1 MKVGFLPSW
10 LNPFDV
16 LIIFALIGGIVWG
29 FLRGVVR
36 MALGLAVLYI
46 ATVLAMTFYEL
57 LGERIIYLS
66 GRRLAV
72 GGAELTAFLLILIV
86 TAIVLNFAMNR
97 AFKDT
102 ELPGVRQIDQLGGLV
117 LGLLLAVM
125 WIGVI
130 LTGLGFALSTPGFGS
145 DAFRGTWLGYMH
157 SSLLVPIFFRF
168 LPIAF
173 VTLKPWVPKGQ
184 LPGIFTLNPF

>member
-1 MKVGFLPSW
+1 MKMEFIPSW

-16 LIIFALIGGIVWG
+16 LILFALVGGVVWG
-29 FLRGVVR
+29 FLRGLVR
-36 MALGLAVLYI
+36 MALGLLVLYV
-46 ATVLAMTFYEL
+46 AAVLAMTFYEP
-57 LGERIIYLS
+57 LGERIVYLS
-66 GRRLAV
+66 GHHLPVAA
-72 GGAELTAFLLILIV
+72 AELTAFLLILIL
-86 TAIVLNFAMNR
+86 TAIVLNFATGR

-102 ELPGVRQIDQLGGLV
+102 DLPGVRQIDQLGGMV
-117 LGLLLAVM
+117 LGFVLAVL
-125 WIGVI
+125 WIGLI

-145 DAFRGTWLGYMH
+145 DAFRGNWLGYMH

-173 VTLKPWVPKGQ
+173 ATLKPWVPKGQ

>member
-1 MKVGFLPSW
+1 MKMAFLPSW
-10 LNPFDV
+10 INPFDV
-16 LIIFALIGGIVWG
+16 LIIFGLIGGVIWG
-29 FLRGVVR
+29 FLRGMVR

-46 ATVLAMTFYEL
+46 AAVLAMTFYEL
-57 LGERIIYLS
+57 LGERLVYLS
-66 GRRLAV
+66 SHRLATA
-72 GGAELTAFLLILIV
+72 GAELIAFLFILIL

-117 LGLLLAVM
+117 FGLVLAVM
-125 WIGVI
+125 WIGLL

-145 DAFRGTWLGYMH
+145 DAFRGVWLGYMR
-157 SSLLVPIFFRF
+157 SSLLVPIFFEF

-173 VTLKPWVPKGQ
+173 ATLKPWVPKGQ